1 MNICHGSTLSLKRAI
16 GVALLV
22 VLSAPGVLTVLS
34 PIGMAFGATPGQG
47 AAQPHVVASASVQ
60 GAPGVRAD

>member
-34 PIGMAFGATPGQG
+34 PIGMAFGATHRQG
-47 AAQPHVVASASVQ
+47 AAQPHIVAGVQVVR
-60 GAPGVRAD
+60 GVRAD